1 MSNQTPAPE
10 KLGARRA
17 PIALWRSAGA
27 FLATLYALFGSASE
41 VAESHTL
48 TSKARALML
57 AWLGAGEALVRRL
70 LLIEASLYMRE
81 ELPATRERQP
91 RERDR
96 KRIAFDPAK
105 PEEWRVAFRF
115 CLDRRRPRRRDAGGP
130 RQRAPA
136 RFHSAWPLAERY
148 EALIRAYNDPAP
160 YARRLARR
168 LYAEPRRA
176 AALIAY
182 TPPSKVSRE
191 GFEDTQTAA
200 ERAQAHFRDSS

>member
-1 MSNQTPAPE
+1 
-10 KLGARRA
+10 
-17 PIALWRSAGA
+17 
-27 FLATLYALFGSASE
+27 
-41 VAESHTL
+41 
-48 TSKARALML
+48 
-57 AWLGAGEALVRRL
+57 VRRL
-70 LLIEASLYMRE
+70 LLIEASHYARE
-81 ELPATRERQP
+81 ELPPVRKRQP
-91 RERDR
+91 RARER

-105 PEEWRVAFRF
+105 PEEWRVAFRI
-115 CLDRRRPRRRDAGGP
+115 CIGRLRPGRRDARGP
-130 RQRAPA
+130 RQRAPS

-160 YARRLARR
+160 YARCLARR

-176 AALIAY
+176 ASLIAY